1 MTREDCRKIIGSLLT
16 PKRLHHS
23 ECVADAA
30 VALAAQYGANEQQAM
45 LAGMLHDC
53 MKRAPGQEREEPTRH
68 AFAGAEYLE
77 QECGVA
83 DEAVLNAVRWHTTG
97 HAGMTL
103 LEEVVFVADLI
114 SADRDYPDVETVR
127 ELSGQ
132 DLHAASKYILEF
144 IFAKLERESRR
155 RPHPDS
161 IAWYSELEGG
171 IKCNPMS

>member
-1 MTREDCRKIIGSLLT
+1 MTREDCRKIIGPLLT
-16 PKRLHHS
+16 PKRLRHS

-30 VALAAQYGANEQQAM
+30 IALAKQYGADEEQAM

-53 MKRAPGQEREEPTRH
+53 MKCAPGQEEPTRH

-77 QECGVA
+77 QERGVT
-83 DEAVLNAVRWHTTG
+83 DEAILNAVRWHTTG

-103 LEEVVFVADLI
+103 LEEVIFVADLI
-114 SADRDYPDVETVR
+114 SADRDYPDVEIVR
-127 ELSGQ
+127 ELSRQ

-144 IFAKLERESRR
+144 IFAKLEREDRR

-161 IAWYSELEGG
+161 IAWYSELVV
-171 IKCNPMS
+171 NLNSPA